1 MSNCYKHTKR
11 EATWEYGVG
20 DRHLICTPCYNKAV
34 KDSMFFE
41 LLKPTKITK
50 GNNIMQETTGYIIKK
65 DGNMWMC
72 ARDNFVNLQES
83 NSEFGETPTIAM
95 ANFLQREDEM
105 QREWQERM
113 EDLSL

>member
-1 MSNCYKHTKR
+1 MSKCYKHTKR

-34 KDSMFFE
+34 KDSMFFP

-50 GNNIMQETTGYIIKK
+50 GENTMEETTGYIIKK

-72 ARDNFVNLQES
+72 ARDNFIDLQES
-83 NSEFGETPTIAM
+83 AAEFGETPAIALM
-95 ANFLQREDEM
+95 KLLDKELDAEE
-105 QREWQERM
+105 
-113 EDLSL
+113 